1 MKLKKRFRDL
11 MGLRSRAETLL
22 STSQDQENKE
32 ITVITR
38 SPDMKKGKVKWYNEV
53 KGFGFIATESGEDI
67 FVHRSGLYS
76 SYGGLQPEQEV
87 TFDTMQ
93 GDKGLFAVNVKSD
106 S

>member
-1 MKLKKRFRDL
+1 
-11 MGLRSRAETLL
+11 MGLPLKVETSP
-22 STSQDQENKE
+22 STKQNPEDKEN
-32 ITVITR
+32 TVIVH
-38 SPDMKKGKVKWYNEV
+38 SSDMKKGKVKWYNEV

-87 TFDTMQ
+87 TFDTKQ

-106 S
+106 I